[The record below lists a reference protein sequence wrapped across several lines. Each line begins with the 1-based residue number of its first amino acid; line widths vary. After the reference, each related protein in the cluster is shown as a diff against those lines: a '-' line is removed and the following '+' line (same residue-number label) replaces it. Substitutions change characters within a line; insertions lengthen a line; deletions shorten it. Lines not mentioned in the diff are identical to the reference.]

1 MIKRYRI
8 NTQLLNYKATFEMV
22 LDSTGI
28 SHPTLSH
35 MRELIYKHDQREI
48 HPQEMHTF
56 HEGFT
61 EVKVLGN
68 SRSDLIPPDFRM
80 LVMGDALCLRFHRE
94 DHRIE
99 KKEYVDRQVLMQDS
113 QEWDDQIEW
122 WREDKDEELL
132 NLAGVPLK
140 AKKPKLRKPKKEVAA
155 VA

>member
-22 LDSTGI
+22 LDSTGT

-35 MRELIYKHDQREI
+35 MRELIYKHDQQEV

-80 LVMGDALCLRFHRE
+80 LVIGDALCLRFHRE
-94 DHRIE
+94 NQLVEI
-99 KKEYVDRQVLMQDS
+99 KEFVDRHVLMQDS
-113 QEWDDQIEW
+113 KEYDDQIEW
-122 WREDKDEELL
+122 WREEDKDEDLL
-132 NLAGVPLK
+132 TLTGDPLK
-140 AKKPKLRKPKKEVAA
+140 AKPQI
-155 VA
+155 